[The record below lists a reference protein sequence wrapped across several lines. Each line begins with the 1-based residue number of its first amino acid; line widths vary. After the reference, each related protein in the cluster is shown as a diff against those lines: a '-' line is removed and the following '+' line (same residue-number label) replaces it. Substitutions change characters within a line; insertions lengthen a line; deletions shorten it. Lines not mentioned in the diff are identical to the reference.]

1 MMRQIG
7 LFFGSFNPIHLGH
20 TQLAQT
26 IYEQVGLDEI
36 WFVVSPHNPLK
47 DASILITEQQRLYMV
62 ELAIADMP
70 HIKACDIEFSMPKPS
85 YTINT
90 LRSLQS
96 KFPDTRFYLIIGT
109 DNLSNFT
116 KWKDYQTILADYSII
131 TYPRQ
136 GDDIEK
142 IRQQY
147 PQVRFVDAP
156 FLPISSTDIRNSI
169 SQHTK
174 TAQQWLNPRVLNYIK
189 ENYLYQ

>member
-1 MMRQIG
+1 MRQIG

-47 DASILITEQQRLYMV
+47 DAAMLITEQQRLHMV

-90 LRSLQS
+90 LQSLQS

-147 PQVRFVDAP
+147 PQVRFVEAP

-174 TAQQWLNPRVLNYIK
+174 TAQQWLSPMVLNYIK
-189 ENYLYQ
+189 DNNLYQ

>member
-1 MMRQIG
+1 MRQIG

-47 DASILITEQQRLYMV
+47 DASILITEQQRLHMV

-96 KFPDTRFYLIIGT
+96 KFPDTQFYLIIGT

-142 IRQQY
+142 IRLQY
-147 PQVRFVDAP
+147 PQVRFVDAS

-169 SQHTK
+169 SQHTD

-189 ENYLYQ
+189 DNNLYQ

>member
-1 MMRQIG
+1 MRQIG

-47 DASILITEQQRLYMV
+47 DASILITEQQRLHMV
-62 ELAIADMP
+62 ELAIADMS

-136 GDDIEK
+136 GDDIKK
-142 IRQQY
+142 IQLQY
-147 PQVRFVDAP
+147 PQVRFVEAP

-169 SQHTK
+169 SQHTD

>member
-1 MMRQIG
+1 MRQIG

-47 DASILITEQQRLYMV
+47 DASILITEQQRLHMV

-90 LRSLQS
+90 LQSLQS

-109 DNLSNFT
+109 DNLNNFT
-116 KWKDYQTILADYSII
+116 KWKDYQTILADYPII

-136 GDDIEK
+136 GDDIKK

-156 FLPISSTDIRNSI
+156 FLPISSTDIRDSI
-169 SQHTK
+169 SQHTE
-174 TAQQWLNPRVLNYIK
+174 TAQQWLSPMVLNYIK
-189 ENYLYQ
+189 DNNLYQ

>member
-1 MMRQIG
+1 MRQIG

-47 DASILITEQQRLYMV
+47 DASILITEQQRLHMV

-90 LRSLQS
+90 LQSLQS

-147 PQVRFVDAP
+147 PQVRFVDAL

-169 SQHTK
+169 SQQTE

>member
-1 MMRQIG
+1 MRQIG

-47 DASILITEQQRLYMV
+47 DASILITEQQRLHMV

-90 LRSLQS
+90 LQSLQS

-136 GDDIEK
+136 GDDIKK

-147 PQVRFVDAP
+147 PQVRFVEAP

-169 SQHTK
+169 SQHTE

>member
-47 DASILITEQQRLYMV
+47 DASILITEQQRLHMV

-90 LRSLQS
+90 LQSLQS

-156 FLPISSTDIRNSI
+156 FLPISSTGIRNSI
-169 SQHTK
+169 SQHTE

-189 ENYLYQ
+189 DNNLYQ

>member
-1 MMRQIG
+1 MRQIG

-47 DASILITEQQRLYMV
+47 DTSILITEQQRLHMV

-90 LRSLQS
+90 LQSLQS
-96 KFPDTRFYLIIGT
+96 KFPDTRFYIIIGT

-156 FLPISSTDIRNSI
+156 FLPISSTEIRSSI
-169 SQHTK
+169 SQHTD
-174 TAQQWLNPRVLNYIK
+174 TAQQWLSPMVLNYIK
-189 ENYLYQ
+189 DNNLYQ

>member
-1 MMRQIG
+1 MRQIG

-47 DASILITEQQRLYMV
+47 DASILITEQQRLHMV

-169 SQHTK
+169 SQHTE